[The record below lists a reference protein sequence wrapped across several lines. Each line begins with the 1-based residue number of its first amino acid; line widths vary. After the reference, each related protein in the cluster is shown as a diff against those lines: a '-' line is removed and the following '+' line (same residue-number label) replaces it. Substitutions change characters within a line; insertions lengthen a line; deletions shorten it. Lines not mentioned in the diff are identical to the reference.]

1 MTGLVKPAAVILAG
15 GRSSRMGGNRKA
27 LLEFD
32 GRSLLSRVIHR
43 LQTQSDPL
51 LLSCDIKS
59 GELEGFGLPMIP
71 DVLPGY
77 RGPLTGL
84 YSALQYLSDK
94 GHDNGLVLCPCD
106 APFIPYNLVQTM
118 LNADLSDD
126 KPVITISYEGV
137 IQPTFSVWH
146 GHHLPAIHDAVVEQG
161 FGSLKHLIFS
171 LPHTV
176 VEWASVEPPPFF
188 NINTP
193 QDLKAASMWL
203 D

>member
-1 MTGLVKPAAVILAG
+1 MKPAAVILAG
-15 GRSSRMGGNRKA
+15 GRSSRMGGHRKA
-27 LLEFD
+27 LLELD
-32 GRSLLSRVIHR
+32 GRSLLSRVMHR

-59 GELEGFGLPMIP
+59 DELKDFGLPMIP
-71 DVLPGY
+71 DLLPGY

-84 YSALQYLSDK
+84 YSALQYLSAE
-94 GHDNGLVLCPCD
+94 GHDNGLMLCPCD
-106 APFIPYNLVQTM
+106 APFIPGNLVQTM
-118 LNADLSDD
+118 LNADQSGEKQL
-126 KPVITISYEGV
+126 VAISYEGV
-137 IQPTFSVWH
+137 LQPTFSLWH
-146 GHHLPAIHDAVVEQG
+146 SHHLPVIHDAVVEQG

-176 VEWASVEPPPFF
+176 VEWASAEPPPFF